1 MGGCATIKPEN
12 IRYNGEKRIYEY
24 KVDKRNSLSLR
35 NENQQ
40 LVDTNNFDQF
50 KNELAAIKNRYPFN
64 KRLENDILLKKSD
77 FELST
82 LYAAINQ
89 SILAGDYQK
98 AIREVNQ
105 LATIYPDAYKFSDC

>member
-1 MGGCATIKPEN
+1 MKFNFLLTILVAIFMYGCATIKPEN

-50 KNELAAIKNRYPFN
+50 KNELTA
-64 KRLENDILLKKSD
+64 
-77 FELST
+77 
-82 LYAAINQ
+82 
-89 SILAGDYQK
+89 
-98 AIREVNQ
+98 
-105 LATIYPDAYKFSDC
+105 

>member
-1 MGGCATIKPEN
+1 MLF
-12 IRYNGEKRIYEY
+12 EY

-35 NENQQ
+35 NEHQQ

-50 KNELAAIKNRYPFN
+50 KNELAAIKNRYPFS
-64 KRLENDILLKKSD
+64 KRLENDHLLKRSD

-89 SILAGDYQK
+89 SVLARDYPK

-105 LATIYPDAYKFSDC
+105 LVKIYPDAYKFSDC

>member
-1 MGGCATIKPEN
+1 LIPDRFICFEYKINKIMKFNFLLTILVAIFMYGCATIKPEN

-50 KNELAAIKNRYPFN
+50 KNELTA
-64 KRLENDILLKKSD
+64 
-77 FELST
+77 
-82 LYAAINQ
+82 
-89 SILAGDYQK
+89 
-98 AIREVNQ
+98 
-105 LATIYPDAYKFSDC
+105 